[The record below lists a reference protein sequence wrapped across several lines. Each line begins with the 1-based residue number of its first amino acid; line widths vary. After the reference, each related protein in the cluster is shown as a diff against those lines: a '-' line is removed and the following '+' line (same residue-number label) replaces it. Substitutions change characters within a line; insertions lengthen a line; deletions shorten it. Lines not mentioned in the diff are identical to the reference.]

1 MNEVSKKIYEP
12 VKVAEQIIKYCIS
25 AGKKFIY
32 ISGNGGS
39 GKTELSKIIYKEA
52 IKYGH
57 VNVLDIDDFVVDTKL
72 RNAAKAIWNDPKKGQ
87 QKGRYTTSFVESYF
101 LQNIKAIIFNI
112 EKGNNY
118 YHWPKK
124 AVNTKE
130 CRLLFGDAVLTIIEG
145 VGTVFLEKDEKN
157 SVGIFLQCNK
167 KIEISRRIKRGGF
180 NNKKDVEKIYKNFIE
195 RSSQYK
201 TNVEPHIIEYKMV
214 LESLENYSLKVVRDG
229 CAILSDL

>member
-1 MNEVSKKIYEP
+1 MNEVSEKIYEP

-39 GKTELSKIIYKEA
+39 GKTELSKVIYKEA

-57 VNVLDIDDFVVDTKL
+57 ANVLNMDDFVVDTKL

-130 CRLLFGDAVLTIIEG
+130 CRLLFGDAVLTVIEG

-214 LESLENYSLKVVRDG
+214 LESSENYSLKVVRDG